1 MSITTAKKI
10 LEKEF
15 KLYALSAT
23 PKERLAIELFGGEPL
38 TNFALIKKIYE
49 WTINYKPPFNY
60 IFQITTNGTL
70 LNEPIKQWLKE
81 HKDKFRLVL
90 SVDGTEAMQTRNRGC
105 KLAKLPISFVKEVWP
120 NSYFKLTLSHET
132 LPYYAEGVISLYEQ
146 GYCIASSLAEGQKW
160 KDGDVEMYRKGLIEI
175 GEYFIE
181 HPNKQL
187 EHPFNFLF
195 KTYLNNDKR
204 HNSVAQNCGCG
215 TTIAMYDIDGTRYPC
230 HLFLPMVHGNKNVLS
245 DLKNVDF
252 SNPNHLIN
260 QECINCNIKEVCKTC
275 YGYNYLQRGD
285 IKNRDKNMCNLRLV
299 EAQVI
304 SAFQIKY
311 LTLKKDLSDY
321 ELLMLKAALMCY
333 QSIKNVTI

>member
-1 MSITTAKKI
+1 M
-10 LEKEF
+10 
-15 KLYALSAT
+15 
-23 PKERLAIELFGGEPL
+23 
-38 TNFALIKKIYE
+38 
-49 WTINYKPPFNY
+49 
-60 IFQITTNGTL
+60 
-70 LNEPIKQWLKE
+70 
-81 HKDKFRLVL
+81 VL